1 MASQTSDH
9 DLFFE
14 QLLLEDETYSMPL
27 PDIEANPQLLIS
39 KVRKYYMEYIIRL
52 LSTNYETHQKLVN
65 KNIYLPSA
73 IWRCA
78 KKLEV
83 TAAQACMVVQI
94 YRKNIVSVIEEVKR
108 DTKKGKLNK
117 NLYNCLNKPPEN
129 SKKTQTPSTFINH
142 NCQCAH
148 SKRKRH
154 GMSESPKNVEKQMP
168 NLISDK
174 ATSNDDLSM
183 STATYV
189 LNNTPHRPICPIP
202 TESETVTQV
211 TSSTSMSSIPS
222 KRISVESQDS
232 DELMMQLEK
241 LFHGDTNDD
250 NDLFDG
256 ALLYEN
262 KTETIQDE
270 HVKINCNVVDNS
282 LNNNYNN
289 QDSII
294 ENHAAQIK
302 SLDERLASLAGLLVA
317 NDLPAQKTEV
327 QKQRRRVS
335 SKWLCEEYFLKQ
347 KLHDLLDQIGDRDR
361 KELEKLKQKFEQ
373 LFGADSDDEEIL
385 SPLDETNEFIIS
397 CKERIAPWV
406 VKLLTPYY
414 VKGQIKG
421 KLIFKALAKHLIRL
435 IYQCS
440 RYPEQYEVNSF
451 VSDFLKNHKT
461 IRCEADFKEFRIENI

>member
-1 MASQTSDH
+1 MDVQTSDH
-9 DLFFE
+9 DLFVE
-14 QLLLEDETYSMPL
+14 QFLLEDESNTMPL
-27 PDIEANPQLLIS
+27 PDIESDPQLLIS

-78 KKLEV
+78 KKLEA

-94 YRKNIVSVIEEVKR
+94 YRKNIISVIEELKR
-108 DTKKGKLNK
+108 DTNKGKLNK
-117 NLYNCLNKPPEN
+117 KLYNCLNKPPEN
-129 SKKTQTPSTFINH
+129 SKKTQTPSTFINN
-142 NCQCAH
+142 NCQCAY

-154 GMSESPKNVEKQMP
+154 GMSESPKNFEKQMS
-168 NLISDK
+168 NISDK
-174 ATSNDDLSM
+174 IINNGNSM
-183 STATYV
+183 STTTYV
-189 LNNTPHRPICPIP
+189 SINTPCPMQ

-211 TSSTSMSSIPS
+211 TSSTTMPMLS
-222 KRISVESQDS
+222 KRMSVESQDS

-241 LFHGDTNDD
+241 LFQGDTNDD
-250 NDLFDG
+250 NDLFDS
-256 ALLYEN
+256 ALLFES
-262 KTETIQDE
+262 KTETVQED
-270 HVKINCNVVDNS
+270 HTKISSNVVDSN
-282 LNNNYNN
+282 LNNN

-302 SLDERLASLAGLLVA
+302 SLDERLANLAGLLVA
-317 NDLPAQKTEV
+317 NDLPVQKTEV
-327 QKQRRRVS
+327 QKQRRRVT
-335 SKWLCEEYFLKQ
+335 SKWICEEYFLKQ

-361 KELEKLKQKFEQ
+361 KELEKIKQKFVQ
-373 LFGADSDDEEIL
+373 LFGADSDEEEIL
-385 SPLDETNEFIIS
+385 SPLDETNEFITS

-414 VKGQIKG
+414 VKGHIKG
-421 KLIFKALAKHLIRL
+421 KSIFKALAKHLIRL

-440 RYPEQYEVNSF
+440 RYPEQYEVTSF

>member
-1 MASQTSDH
+1 MAVQTSDH
-9 DLFFE
+9 DLFVE
-14 QLLLEDETYSMPL
+14 QFLLEDENNVMPL
-27 PDIEANPQLLIS
+27 PDIEADPQLLIS

-94 YRKNIVSVIEEVKR
+94 YRKNIISVIEELKR

-129 SKKTQTPSTFINH
+129 SKKTQTPSTLMNN
-142 NCQCAH
+142 NCQCGY

-154 GMSESPKNVEKQMP
+154 GMSESPKNIEKQMP
-168 NLISDK
+168 NIISDK
-174 ATSNDDLSM
+174 NMNNDNSM
-183 STATYV
+183 TTTTYV
-189 LNNTPHRPICPIP
+189 TNNTPHPPICPMQ

-211 TSSTSMSSIPS
+211 TSSTTMPMPT
-222 KRISVESQDS
+222 KRMSVESQDS

-241 LFHGDTNDD
+241 LFQGETNDD
-250 NDLFDG
+250 DDLFDG
-256 ALLYEN
+256 ALLFEN
-262 KTETIQDE
+262 KTETVQEDST
-270 HVKINCNVVDNS
+270 KINSNVLDNNFI
-282 LNNNYNN
+282 NNFHN

-302 SLDERLASLAGLLVA
+302 SLDERLANLAGLLVA
-317 NDLPAQKTEV
+317 NDHPVQKTEV
-327 QKQRRRVS
+327 QKMRRRVT
-335 SKWLCEEYFLKQ
+335 SKWICEEYFLKQ
-347 KLHDLLDQIGDRDR
+347 KLHELLDQIGDRDR
-361 KELEKLKQKFEQ
+361 KELEKVKQKFVQ
-373 LFGADSDDEEIL
+373 LFGPDGDDEEIL
-385 SPLDETNEFIIS
+385 SPLDETNEFITS

-414 VKGQIKG
+414 IRGHIKG